1 MKLISLAASFRENG
15 NNQMLVNIAADDAR
29 AAGADILALD
39 YRAFEAPFYREDKP
53 GEALPASLAPLV
65 HALGEADGI
74 LLAMPEHN
82 WSLPASLKNII
93 DWLSTLKQNPLA
105 GKTALLMCASPSQRG
120 GVVGLQQL
128 RVPLELLGVW
138 VYPQVVGVGN
148 IYQTLSDGELTHVKD
163 RAFLKQCVT
172 DFVRATRALKG

>member
-1 MKLISLAASFRENG
+1 MKLISFAASFRENG

-29 AAGADILALD
+29 AAGAAITALD
-39 YRAFEAPFYREDKP
+39 YRQFDAPFYREDMP
-53 GEALPASLAPLV
+53 EALLPAPLAPLV
-65 HALGEADGI
+65 SALRASDGMLI
-74 LLAMPEHN
+74 AMPEHN

-93 DWLSTLKQNPLA
+93 DWLSTLKENPLA

-138 VYPQVVGVGN
+138 VYPQVIGVGN
-148 IYQTLSDGELTHVKD
+148 VYQTLIEGELSHAKD
-163 RAFLKQCVT
+163 RAFLQRCVN
-172 DFVRATRALKG
+172 DFVRVSRAMKG